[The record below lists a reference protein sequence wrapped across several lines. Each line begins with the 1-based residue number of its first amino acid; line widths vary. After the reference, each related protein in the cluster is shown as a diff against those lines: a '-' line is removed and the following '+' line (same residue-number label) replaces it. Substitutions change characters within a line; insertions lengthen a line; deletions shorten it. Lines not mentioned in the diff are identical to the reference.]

1 MHTID
6 VLENGHRTVMQAIDG
21 LEVGYWEDPRV
32 VGVWSTKDVIAHL
45 ASFEAI
51 LIDVLTSIQDEHADT
66 PVLDAFMVEPG
77 AFNEA
82 QVALR
87 AHHMPGVVL
96 EEYET
101 NVARALALARTV
113 HEERFRQTGL
123 LAWYGDAYDLD
134 DFIAYMFYGH
144 KREHAAQIKLFRA
157 SLPSPTA

>member
-1 MHTID
+1 MNTID
-6 VLENGHRTVMQAIDG
+6 VMQHGHRTVMQAIDG
-21 LEVGYWEDPRV
+21 LEAGQWEDRRV

-51 LIDVLTSIQDEHADT
+51 LIDVLTSIQAEDAETPILDELFGAG
-66 PVLDAFMVEPG
+66 PA
-77 AFNEA
+77 AFNDA

-101 NVARALALARTV
+101 NVAQALELARAV
-113 HEERFRQTGL
+113 PQELFRRNGL
-123 LAWYGDAYDLD
+123 LAWYGAEYDLD

-157 SLPSPTA
+157 SL